1 MIFALSLRF
10 KRIYHMKKMKLRE
23 FLLTAVIAVMSIGT
37 MNAQS
42 IDEKAAYD
50 EAMNSGTVQA
60 WNTFLN
66 EFPQGRY
73 AEQARKLRD
82 AAIVNA
88 YCNEK
93 VTLEALATY
102 MDSSSVFEPRI
113 KLFYG
118 NLVNNPTHSYRIEH
132 LDVGFNGCTGRVD
145 EQVTMADGSKR
156 NNTFIFNNQGLLTQ
170 SSIQGSKGT
179 KTVVD
184 YTYSYDNLHGYS
196 LKQSKRKGKTINF
209 APIFDENDR
218 RVALKGDN
226 GTRQDFTFNEK
237 GQLTKLV
244 ITQEKNDKRTLL
256 YKDGYVI
263 REEVGDKVFRYHY
276 DFDTATGKKF
286 LIAIKELKGNDVVH
300 ERTFDY
306 DIDTHG
312 RYTRVAIALDGKPQ
326 MTITRSYSL

>member
-1 MIFALSLRF
+1 MIKRF
-10 KRIYHMKKMKLRE
+10 I
-23 FLLTAVIAVMSIGT
+23 LLAIIAVASIGT
-37 MNAQS
+37 LSAQNN
-42 IDEKAAYD
+42 DERTAYD
-50 EAMNSGTVQA
+50 EAMNSGTVEA

-66 EFPQGRY
+66 EFPQGHF

-82 AAIVNA
+82 AAIVNT
-88 YCNEK
+88 YCNEQ
-93 VTLEALATY
+93 VTLDDLTAY
-102 MDSSSVFEPRI
+102 MDTAHVFEPRI
-113 KLFYG
+113 KLFYS

-156 NNTFIFNNQGLLTQ
+156 NNIFIFNKQGLLTQ
-170 SSIQGSKGT
+170 SSIQGSKGV
-179 KTVVD
+179 KTVID
-184 YTYSYDNLHGYS
+184 YAYSYDNLHGFS

-209 APIFDENDR
+209 APIYDENDR
-218 RVALKGDN
+218 RVTIKGGN
-226 GTRQDFTFNEK
+226 GSRQDYTFNEK

-244 ITQEKNDKRTLL
+244 ITQAKNDKRTLL

-263 REEVGDKVFRYHY
+263 REEVGGKVFRYHY

-312 RYTRVAIALDGKPQ
+312 RYTRVAITIDGKPQ
-326 MTITRSYSL
+326 MTITRSYSF